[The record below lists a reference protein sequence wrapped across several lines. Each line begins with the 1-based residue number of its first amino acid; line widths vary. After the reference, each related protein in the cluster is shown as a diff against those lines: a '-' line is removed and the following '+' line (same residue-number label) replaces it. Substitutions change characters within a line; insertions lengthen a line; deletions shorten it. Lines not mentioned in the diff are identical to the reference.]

1 MNKTTVV
8 VVGIV
13 ATALL
18 IGLYIWS
25 SHHRFY
31 IMTGDRGV
39 AYEVDRK
46 TGQSWMLYGGKKIPQ
61 EGPMESRHK
70 EQELPHGDAAKITGN
85 AGISYGMFSGRLY
98 NGSDWVVT
106 RVVINV
112 SAREADHTIRWSRDF
127 SEAVTIRPLS
137 TESFSITVA
146 GELGITNAP
155 WTIRKVFGYK
165 E

>member
-1 MNKTTVV
+1 MNKTIVA
-8 VVGIV
+8 VVGIL

-25 SHHRFY
+25 SHHRYY
-31 IMTGDRGV
+31 IMTGDRGI

-46 TGQSWMLYGGKKIPQ
+46 TGQSWMLYGGEKIPH
-61 EGPMESRHK
+61 EGGAESRHK
-70 EQELPHGDAAKITGN
+70 EQELPYSDAAKITGN
-85 AGISYGMFSGRLY
+85 AGLSYGLFSGRLY

-112 SAREADHTIRWSRDF
+112 SAKEADDTIRWSRDF
-127 SEAVTIRPLS
+127 SEAVSIRPLS
-137 TESFSITVA
+137 TESFSVIVA
-146 GELGITNAP
+146 GGHGVTNAP
-155 WTIRKVFGYK
+155 WTIKKVFGYK